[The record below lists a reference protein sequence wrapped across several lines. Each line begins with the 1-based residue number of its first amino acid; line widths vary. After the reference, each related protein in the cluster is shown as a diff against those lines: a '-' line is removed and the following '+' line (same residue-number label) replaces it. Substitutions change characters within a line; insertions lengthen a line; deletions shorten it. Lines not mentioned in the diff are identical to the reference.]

1 MIISAIKYSIWFLV
15 GYTSYA
21 QTLYVET
28 VLSSAY
34 FKGYTNDFGVN
45 TLDNTFS
52 NPLELGVGAG
62 VIFDVS
68 KNKRFKWDLGAN
80 YNKYKINTSFLLGNT
95 STATLYTLSY
105 ASIKT
110 GPYYSIIDRQRIK
123 IQGHLHGSFE
133 YLVFGFNQYN
143 NVYVDLT
150 SGHQLSK
157 LLMNYHYGLALEI
170 FITSE
175 NSFYISYDSKHS
187 FRAKIEN
194 DESYRINANS
204 VMMGFRFKFK
214 PLPN

>member
-1 MIISAIKYSIWFLV
+1 MIKSAIKYCIWFLV

-28 VLSSAY
+28 ALSSAD

-45 TLDNTFS
+45 TLDNTCS
-52 NPLELGVGAG
+52 NPFELGVGVG

-95 STATLYTLSY
+95 STATQYNLSY
-105 ASIKT
+105 ASLKT

-123 IQGHLHGSFE
+123 IQGHLHSSFD
-133 YLVFGFNQYN
+133 YLVFGSNQYN

-187 FRAKIEN
+187 FKTKIDN
-194 DESYRINANS
+194 DETYQVNVNS
-204 VMMGFRFKFK
+204 LMMGFRYKFK
-214 PLPN
+214 QL